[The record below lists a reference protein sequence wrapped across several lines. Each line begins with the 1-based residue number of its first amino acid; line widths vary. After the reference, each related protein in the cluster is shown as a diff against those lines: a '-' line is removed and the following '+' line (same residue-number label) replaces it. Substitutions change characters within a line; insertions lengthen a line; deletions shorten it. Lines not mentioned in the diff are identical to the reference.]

1 MEEGGKERRRNSG
14 GRKRAFHSVNK
25 GKMTRRNRRMARRKR
40 RIGRRRGRERRVG
53 GGEEEMGRTCL
64 KRKDDHDENEYKT
77 K

>member
-1 MEEGGKERRRNSG
+1 
-14 GRKRAFHSVNK
+14 
-25 GKMTRRNRRMARRKR
+25 MARRKR